1 LKTNNTLPF
10 EKNIFTRV
18 EGELKKNT
26 IFINHYKPCKS
37 IIMKR
42 LIFSTFVIVVF
53 FFGCTPGAKKSDQKD
68 TDKKTENVDPLME
81 KAKAMFGTLPAVATS
96 NDNVSTKEKVILGK
110 TLYFDN
116 RLSKNNTQS
125 CNTCHN
131 LDTYGVDNLPTSP
144 GDNGIPGTR
153 NSPTVLNAALHTTQF
168 WDGRDKTIED
178 QAGGPI
184 LNPDEMAIPNKQFL
198 IDRLSKIDEYKTL
211 FAQAFPDETKPITYI
226 NIQKAIGVFER
237 ELMTPSRF
245 DDYLAGNTSALTEIE
260 KEGLES
266 FINTSCITCHI
277 GNVLGGNMFQKF
289 GLYGDYWDYTNSKP
303 IDNGRFDVTQNESDK
318 YIFKVPSLRNI
329 DKTQPYFHDGSVED
343 LNESVVIMAKLELDK
358 DLSEEETGKIVAF
371 MGTLTGEVPA
381 RLKE

>member
-1 LKTNNTLPF
+1 M
-10 EKNIFTRV
+10 
-18 EGELKKNT
+18 KK
-26 IFINHYKPCKS
+26 
-37 IIMKR
+37 
-42 LIFSTFVIVVF
+42 LIFSAFIIVMF

-68 TDKKTENVDPLME
+68 ADKKTENVDPLME
-81 KAKAMFGTLPAVATS
+81 KAKTMFGTLPAVATS
-96 NDNVSTKEKVILGK
+96 SENVSTKEKVLLGK

-184 LNPDEMAIPNKQFL
+184 LNPAEMAIPNKEYL
-198 IDRLSKIDEYKTL
+198 IKRLSKIDEYKTL
-211 FAQAFPDETKPITYI
+211 FAQAFPDETKPITYT
-226 NIQKAIGVFER
+226 NIQNAIGVFER
-237 ELMTPSRF
+237 ELITPSRF
-245 DDYLAGNTSALTEIE
+245 DDYMAGNSSALTENE

-266 FINTSCITCHI
+266 FINTGCITCHI

-289 GLYGDYWDYTNSKP
+289 GLYGNYWDYTKSEP
-303 IDNGRFDVTQNESDK
+303 IDNGRFDVTKKESDK
-318 YIFKVPSLRNI
+318 YVFKVPSLRNI
-329 DKTQPYFHDGSVED
+329 DKTQPYFHDGSISD
-343 LNESVVIMAKLELDK
+343 LNEAVVIMAKAELDK
-358 DLSEEETGKIVAF
+358 DLSEEEAGKIVAF